1 MVFIVLFT
9 VIAKTQYS
17 QKTGFISLQMPSV
30 FKLNDSLEVIRPF
43 TFSAGETE
51 PRGVGGFQGQHVHV
65 VQDLPWEIVRD
76 NSVK

>member
-17 QKTGFISLQMPSV
+17 QKTGFITLWMPSV

-43 TFSAGETE
+43 VPS
-51 PRGVGGFQGQHVHV
+51 RG
-65 VQDLPWEIVRD
+65 
-76 NSVK
+76 N